1 MTMVDRIRIHTERLP
16 QDMQREVLDFVEFL
30 EPRRGRLLPVASQRD
45 GAPSC
50 LDLAQ
55 AHGLVGCIKD
65 TPADLSTNPAYLQD
79 YGE

>member
-1 MTMVDRIRIHTERLP
+1 MTMVDRIRIHSARLP

-30 EPRRGRLLPVASQRD
+30 EARRGRLLPVVSQRD
-45 GAPSC
+45 GVRSC
-50 LDLAQ
+50 LELAQ

-65 TPADLSTNPAYLQD
+65 TPTDLSTNPAYLQG

>member
-16 QDMQREVLDFVEFL
+16 QDMQREVLDFVESL
-30 EPRRGRLLPVASQRD
+30 EARRGRLLPVASQRD
-45 GAPSC
+45 GVRSC

-65 TPADLSTNPAYLQD
+65 TQADL
-79 YGE
+79 